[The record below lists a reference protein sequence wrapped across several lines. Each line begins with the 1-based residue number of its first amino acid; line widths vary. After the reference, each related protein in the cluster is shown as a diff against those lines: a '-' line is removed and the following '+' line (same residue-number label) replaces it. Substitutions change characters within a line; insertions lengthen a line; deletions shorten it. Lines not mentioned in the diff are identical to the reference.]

1 MRNDSPRELHMLNS
15 RLLLRGAL
23 CFYALRVCCHCFRL
37 AFALETPRAQ
47 TEDSI
52 KLALDP
58 ANHLIEPGK
67 AKDDVLRTWVV
78 LILHPFQG

>member
-1 MRNDSPRELHMLNS
+1 MRFESAVIVFVSLSHLKHRAH
-15 RLLLRGAL
+15 RL
-23 CFYALRVCCHCFRL
+23 
-37 AFALETPRAQ
+37 
-47 TEDSI
+47 EDSI